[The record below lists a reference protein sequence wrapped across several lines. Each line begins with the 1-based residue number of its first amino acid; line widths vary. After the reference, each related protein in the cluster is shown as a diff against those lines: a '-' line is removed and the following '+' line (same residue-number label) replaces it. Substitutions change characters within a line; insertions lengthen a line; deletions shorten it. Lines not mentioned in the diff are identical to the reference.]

1 LSPNWSP
8 DLEIGHREIDMQH
21 RRLIETIDAL
31 RAAIEGDRDIR
42 LLNEIIDQLD
52 RYVRIHFA
60 YEEKQ
65 LRLARYPQ
73 LNEHIDEHRR
83 FARKLTQLS
92 EPVRRGE
99 TWPAPVLLRWLTDW
113 TCSHIRLTDKKCQ
126 DWLTGERWG

>member
-1 LSPNWSP
+1 
-8 DLEIGHREIDMQH
+8 MQH
-21 RRLIETIDAL
+21 RRFIETIDAL

-83 FARKLTQLS
+83 FAKKLAQLS
-92 EPVRRGE
+92 EPVRRGA
-99 TWPAPVLLRWLTDW
+99 TWPAPVLLHWLTDW